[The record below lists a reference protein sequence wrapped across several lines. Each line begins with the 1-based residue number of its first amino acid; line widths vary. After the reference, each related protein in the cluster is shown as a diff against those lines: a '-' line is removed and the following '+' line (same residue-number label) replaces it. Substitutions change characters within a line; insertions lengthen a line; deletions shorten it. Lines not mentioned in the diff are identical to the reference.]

1 MGLYTKA
8 HDYLCVLGEL
18 HGTHLDAC
26 ELHLI
31 SPWGPYADQAK
42 PEVGDAVEAG
52 RSVLVDR

>member
-18 HGTHLDAC
+18 HSTHFDAC

-42 PEVGDAVEAG
+42 PEVGGEAG
-52 RSVLVDR
+52 RGVLVDR